1 MNDNNDNNDNAE
13 KPYRGRLGFV
23 ALMGAAILVVGAK
36 AATGH
41 GERLVALAAS
51 PTAAGATPQPSAGAT
66 PQPSAQPA
74 QPSASAGTPAPSFSA
89 TAGSTGSGSAGT
101 VTTRTV
107 TGDAIDTR
115 YGPVQVQLVLVGKK
129 ITDVVVL
136 QMPDRERR
144 DIEINERAVP
154 ILRQEV
160 LDAQNARID
169 TVSGAS
175 YTSNGYAWSVQSA
188 LDKAGA

>member
-1 MNDNNDNNDNAE
+1 M
-13 KPYRGRLGFV
+13 

-51 PTAAGATPQPSAGAT
+51 PTAAGAT